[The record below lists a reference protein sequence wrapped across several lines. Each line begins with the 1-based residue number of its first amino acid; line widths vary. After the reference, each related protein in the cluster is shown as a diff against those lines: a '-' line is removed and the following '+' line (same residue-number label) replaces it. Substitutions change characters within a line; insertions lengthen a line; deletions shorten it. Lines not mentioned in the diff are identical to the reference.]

1 MKRKQFTDEEIINA
15 ILDHNKE
22 VLSFLYD
29 YNFESLN
36 KKINSE
42 GGSRKDSEDV
52 FHDALLVLYLK
63 VKKEKLLLTCS
74 IHTFLQAI
82 ARNLWKRK
90 IVSDLTRFIKLDESL
105 NDISDETQVEEEYIQ
120 IERRKLYLKHLNE
133 MPADCQRLIKMILDG
148 LSLQEITRQMLYNSV
163 EYTKTKRFRCKI
175 MLIKKIIN
183 DPLYKELKNER
194 LGTPGSIPRW

>member
-1 MKRKQFTDEEIINA
+1 MKRKQFTDQNIIDGLLTN
-15 ILDHNKE
+15 NKE
-22 VLSFLYD
+22 VLAFLYD

-36 KKINSE
+36 RKISSD

-52 FHDALLVLYLK
+52 FHDALLILYLK
-63 VKKEKLLLTCS
+63 IKKENLQLTCS

-90 IVSDLTRFIKLDESL
+90 IVSDITRYTQIDNTLETLSEEDE
-105 NDISDETQVEEEYIQ
+105 IEEEYIQ
-120 IERRKLYLKHLNE
+120 VERRKLYIRHLLD
-133 MPADCQRLIKMILDG
+133 MPDDCQRLIKMVVAG
-148 LSLQEITRQMLYNSV
+148 LSLQEITKLMAYNSV
-163 EYTKTKRFRCKI
+163 EYTKTKRFRCKL

-194 LGTPGSIPRW
+194 LGTPGEIPRW